1 MKNVITMSWSY
12 KTTCCKNI
20 SIVKDFEPY
29 VQHSIFEKYFGHVLL
44 KNVVPKYIFK
54 V

>member
-1 MKNVITMSWSY
+1 VIVEAIRQLAV
-12 KTTCCKNI
+12 KTLEF
-20 SIVKDFEPY
+20 VKDFEPY